1 MQIHDQTATTSVSRS
16 VARALAIVFLR
27 VALIALLFGAG
38 WFIYKQLPV
47 SNSGVV
53 ADGSSSKVQII
64 LKNIPDIGAT
74 GLDVPVEIYP
84 VDIVAIQ
91 HEFFT
96 ERRPGKRFE
105 DFFKERMNASRR
117 KQISARLDQQGQ
129 GTVMLSPGNWWLHAK
144 LSGDEE
150 VEWRLPLTVT
160 GEKQTIELTP
170 QNAYTRSRSF

>member
-1 MQIHDQTATTSVSRS
+1 M
-16 VARALAIVFLR
+16 FLR

-47 SNSGVV
+47 SNSEVV
-53 ADGSSSKVQII
+53 ADGSGSKVQII

-74 GLDVPVEIYP
+74 ALDVPVEIYP

-105 DFFKERMNASRR
+105 DFFKERMKGRST
-117 KQISARLDQQGQ
+117 ISARLDQQGQ

>member
-1 MQIHDQTATTSVSRS
+1 MQIQDQTAPTSVSRS

-105 DFFKERMNASRR
+105 DFFKERMNASQR

-129 GTVMLSPGNWWLHAK
+129 RTVLLSPGNWWLHAK
-144 LSGDEE
+144 LSGVEE

>member
-1 MQIHDQTATTSVSRS
+1 MQIRDQTATTSVSRS

-129 GTVMLSPGNWWLHAK
+129 GTVQLSPGNWWLHAK

>member
-1 MQIHDQTATTSVSRS
+1 MQMQDQTATTPVSRS
-16 VARALAIVFLR
+16 VARALAILVLR

-38 WFIYKQLPV
+38 WFIYKQLPA
-47 SNSGVV
+47 SNSEVV
-53 ADGSSSKVQII
+53 ADGSGSKVQII

-105 DFFKERMNASRR
+105 DFFKERMKGRT
-117 KQISARLDQQGQ
+117 QISARLDQQGH
-129 GTVMLSPGNWWLHAK
+129 GTVVLSPGNWWLHAK

-160 GEKQTIELTP
+160 GERQTIELTP